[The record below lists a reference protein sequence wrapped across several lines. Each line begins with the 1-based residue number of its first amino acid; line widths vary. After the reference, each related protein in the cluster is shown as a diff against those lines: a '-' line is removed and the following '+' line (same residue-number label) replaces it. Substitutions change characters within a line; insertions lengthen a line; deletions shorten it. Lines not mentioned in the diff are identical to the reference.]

1 MRCRASTWPC
11 RKWDDET
18 ALSLA
23 CAAEDW
29 EFVEWL
35 LENGANPDLLRGQAL
50 R

>member
-1 MRCRASTWPC
+1 MIEVTRMRCRASTWPC

-18 ALSLA
+18 ALLLA

-35 LENGANPDLLRGQAL
+35 LENGAN
-50 R
+50 